1 MEVLTYLTEPLHPVL
16 GGVVHSVEIL
26 PPEEAGVLGVISGQV
41 QEELRQQSGLPA
53 ESLGHDVDVGSV
65 GSDGGV
71 VSTSWVQR
79 LVKMLDVLL
88 LTINYLVPSTTGTMS
103 LRSGSQNFSVT

>member
-1 MEVLTYLTEPLHPVL
+1 MELLAYLTEPLHPVL
-16 GGVVHSVEIL
+16 RGVVHSVEIL
-26 PPEEAGVLGVISGQV
+26 PPEEAGVLGVVSRQV

-79 LVKMLDVLL
+79 LVRMLKVKLETNL
-88 LTINYLVPSTTGTMS
+88 HEV
-103 LRSGSQNFSVT
+103 

>member
-1 MEVLTYLTEPLHPVL
+1 MELLAYLTEPLHPVL
-16 GGVVHSVEIL
+16 RGIVHSVEIL
-26 PPEEAGVLGVISGQV
+26 PPEEAGVLGIISSQV

-71 VSTSWVQR
+71 VRTSWVQR
-79 LVKMLDVLL
+79 KVMMLKVELE
-88 LTINYLVPSTTGTMS
+88 T
-103 LRSGSQNFSVT
+103 NFCEV

>member
-1 MEVLTYLTEPLHPVL
+1 MELLAYLTEPLHPVL
-16 GGVVHSVEIL
+16 RGIVHSVEIL
-26 PPEEAGVLGVISGQV
+26 PPEEAGVLGVIRRQV

-71 VSTSWVQR
+71 VRTSWVQR
-79 LVKMLDVLL
+79 KVMILKVELETKLCEAKFEVLQL
-88 LTINYLVPSTTGTMS
+88 QRKSLIGTTPG
-103 LRSGSQNFSVT
+103 

>member
-1 MEVLTYLTEPLHPVL
+1 MEVLAYLTEPLHPVL
-16 GGVVHSVEIL
+16 RGVVHSVEIL
-26 PPEEAGVLGVISGQV
+26 PPEEAGVLCVVSRQV
-41 QEELRQQSGLPA
+41 QEELRQQSGLPT

-71 VSTSWVQR
+71 VSTSCVQR
-79 LVKMLDVLL
+79 LGRMLRH
-88 LTINYLVPSTTGTMS
+88 TPYYLVPSTTGTMF

>member
-1 MEVLTYLTEPLHPVL
+1 MELLAYLTEPLHPVL
-16 GGVVHSVEIL
+16 RGIVHSVEIL
-26 PPEEAGVLGVISGQV
+26 PPEEAGVLGVIRRQV

-71 VSTSWVQR
+71 VRTSWAQR
-79 LVKMLDVLL
+79 KVMMSGC
-88 LTINYLVPSTTGTMS
+88 TPYYLVPSTTGTMS

>member
-1 MEVLTYLTEPLHPVL
+1 MELLAYLTEPLHPVL
-16 GGVVHSVEIL
+16 RGIVHSVEIL
-26 PPEEAGVLGVISGQV
+26 PPEEAGVLGVISRQV

-71 VSTSWVQR
+71 VRTSWAQR
-79 LVKMLDVLL
+79 KVNVELETNLCEV
-88 LTINYLVPSTTGTMS
+88 
-103 LRSGSQNFSVT
+103 

>member
-1 MEVLTYLTEPLHPVL
+1 MEVLAYLTEPLHPVL
-16 GGVVHSVEIL
+16 RGVVHSVEIL
-26 PPEEAGVLGVISGQV
+26 PPEEAGVLGVISRQV

-65 GSDGGV
+65 GSNGGV

-79 LVKMLDVLL
+79 LVRMLKVKLETNL
-88 LTINYLVPSTTGTMS
+88 HEV
-103 LRSGSQNFSVT
+103 